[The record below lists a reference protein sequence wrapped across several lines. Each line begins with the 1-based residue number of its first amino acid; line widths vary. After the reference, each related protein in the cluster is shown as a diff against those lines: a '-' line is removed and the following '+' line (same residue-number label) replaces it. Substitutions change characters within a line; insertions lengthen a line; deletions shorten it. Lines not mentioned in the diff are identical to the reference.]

1 MEQPAE
7 FEHRLRAIEARLS
20 VLESP
25 AAEPTP
31 KPGVEDSVLFAG
43 DVTYGG
49 GLRARYRWHRPA
61 GALTAMSWDANLERL
76 AALAHPLRGA
86 ILRRLFQSPATAAE
100 LVEEGI
106 AGSTGAAYHHLGA
119 LHSGG
124 WITREPG
131 GRHFLRTA
139 RVIPLLS
146 IIAATEEH

>member
-1 MEQPAE
+1 MDQPAE
-7 FEHRLRAIEARLS
+7 IEQRLRDIEERLS
-20 VLESP
+20 ALESP
-25 AAEPTP
+25 VSDNLPDPET
-31 KPGVEDSVLFAG
+31 GDSVLFAG

-49 GLRARYRWHRPA
+49 GRRAQYRWHRPTA
-61 GALTAMSWDANLERL
+61 ALTDASWDENLERL

-86 ILRRLFQSPATAAE
+86 ILRRLFRSSATAAE

-106 AGSTGAAYHHLGA
+106 VGSTGAAYHHLGA

-131 GRHFLRTA
+131 GRHSLRTA
-139 RVIPLLS
+139 RVVPLLS

>member
-1 MEQPAE
+1 MDQTTALER
-7 FEHRLRAIEARLS
+7 RLRSIEARLS
-20 VLESP
+20 DLESP
-25 AAEPTP
+25 AAAHIPE
-31 KPGVEDSVLFAG
+31 PGVEDSVLFVG

-49 GLRARYRWHRPA
+49 GRRARYHWHRPA
-61 GALTAMSWDANLERL
+61 GALTGMPWDENLERL

-100 LVEEGI
+100 LVEEDI
-106 AGSTGAAYHHLGA
+106 VGSTGAAYHHLGA

-131 GRHFLRTA
+131 GRHSLRTA

>member
-1 MEQPAE
+1 MEIPPE
-7 FEHRLRAIEARLS
+7 IDHRLRAIEKRLRE
-20 VLESP
+20 LESP
-25 AAEPTP
+25 AAEPAP
-31 KPGVEDSVLFAG
+31 EPGIEDSVFFTG

-49 GLRARYRWHRPA
+49 GRRAQYRWHRPTE
-61 GALTAMSWDANLERL
+61 ALTGMSWDENLERL

-106 AGSTGAAYHHLGA
+106 VGSTGAAYHHLGA

-131 GRHFLRTA
+131 GRHSLRTA
-139 RVIPLLS
+139 RVVPLLS